1 LSHITTG
8 YFLSLPIFSLA
19 EIIMY
24 TPEHWTLKSSV
35 GRQNTK
41 QTLMT
46 MVLLLDALNSGQQ
59 YKCVQ
64 SNNKRKHSSHKIT
77 EQHSLSYQHFSSVT
91 KISQQSQ
98 LLLYW
103 VKIHSK

>member
-35 GRQNTK
+35 ERQNTK

-46 MVLLLDALNSGQQ
+46 MVLLSDALNSGQQ
-59 YKCVQ
+59 YKK
-64 SNNKRKHSSHKIT
+64 SNKRKHSSHKIT
-77 EQHSLSYQHFSSVT
+77 EQHSLSYQHFSSVA
-91 KISQQSQ
+91 KIGQQSQ